1 MEMLIDLEEKKD
13 DIKTLEMRER
23 ELTENIDT
31 LEKEDKQKI
40 AGTKAKEKARV
51 LEKIDVEN

>member
-1 MEMLIDLEEKKD
+1 MLIDLEEKKD